1 MISHKNGEAPTAM
14 ARSGAQDSKNDTDI
28 IAALVDAI
36 KVRIQAGEVVTA
48 TDYHEADRPLFWAA
62 IARVCDAL
70 PCVRPTW
77 RTISEQ
83 HVDGLRTRQ
92 KLFRIFPRQKGVID
106 PTLAASISFL
116 AVCAW
121 LMWWPL

>member
-1 MISHKNGEAPTAM
+1 MKSAPDQTTIESAREQGDSITPAALKARLQAGE
-14 ARSGAQDSKNDTDI
+14 I
-28 IAALVDAI
+28 IAA
-36 KVRIQAGEVVTA
+36 
-48 TDYHEADRPLFWAA
+48 TDYDEDSRPTFWAA
-62 IARVCDAL
+62 IASVCDDL

-77 RTISEQ
+77 RTIIEQ
-83 HVDGLRTRQ
+83 HVDGIRTRQ

-106 PTLAASISFL
+106 QTLAASITFL